1 MSSLGGVRIRLKV
14 RVGLRSGDERGSGQ
28 QQMECES
35 WLWWIGSSLYV
46 YMNQCTFAIL
56 SILASETAS
65 RLVWQRKN
73 REHMRNPLVAD
84 LIRLPALPYHIAI
97 ILDPPRICS
106 PSTISCSVIAWFP
119 TTLAAPGP
127 SGSIPLP
134 SSFGFG
140 RLSGKFSDKAMTQW
154 GECINL
160 QGRDNANGRE

>member
-1 MSSLGGVRIRLKV
+1 MKV

-35 WLWWIGSSLYV
+35 WLWGIGSSLYV
-46 YMNQCTFAIL
+46 HTNRWAFALL

-65 RLVWQRKN
+65 RSVWQGKN
-73 REHMRNPLVAD
+73 RERTRNPPVAD

-97 ILDPPRICS
+97 VLDPPRIRS
-106 PSTISCSVIAWFP
+106 PSAISCSVIAWFP

-127 SGSIPLP
+127 SGSISLP

-140 RLSGKFSDKAMTQW
+140 RLSGKFGDKATTQ
-154 GECINL
+154 
-160 QGRDNANGRE
+160 